1 MSRLL
6 LILVLALQ
14 PLTVLGAGAM
24 IDAAQACI
32 TAFRADD
39 APMSAGCC
47 AAMNGAAGC
56 PMHAG
61 ACDCMEAPTRPARP
75 TPAPA
80 PARHFEVA
88 GAPLPPTA
96 ECAIPDSM
104 LSDDAPRQHAGQP
117 MLPVAHN
124 RALSLLG
131 VWRT

>member
-24 IDAAQACI
+24 VDAAQTCI
-32 TAFRADD
+32 AALRTD
-39 APMSAGCC
+39 ASPMTGGCC
-47 AAMNGAAGC
+47 AMMTGASGC
-56 PMHAG
+56 PMHPD
-61 ACDCMEAPTRPARP
+61 ACDCMEAPARPARP

-80 PARHFEVA
+80 PVRHVDATGVA
-88 GAPLPPTA
+88 LLPTA
-96 ECAIPDSM
+96 ECSVPELTQANVS
-104 LSDDAPRQHAGQP
+104 PRRQTGQP